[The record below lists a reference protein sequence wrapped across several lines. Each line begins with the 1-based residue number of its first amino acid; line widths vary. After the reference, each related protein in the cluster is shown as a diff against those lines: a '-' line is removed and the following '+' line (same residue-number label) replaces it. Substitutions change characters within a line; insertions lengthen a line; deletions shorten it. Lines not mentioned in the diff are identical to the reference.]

1 MSARPSHLPTAMA
14 PKSAEPHLRRRRD
27 LMSLAEPGSVVIV
40 PGAHE
45 VLRNG
50 DSHFAFRQDSD
61 FLYLTGFAEPDAVL
75 VLVPGRE
82 AGEQLLFCR
91 ESDPDRERWDGP
103 RLGLDAA
110 REQLAVD
117 DCFPI
122 DDLDE
127 ILPGLM
133 EGRER
138 IYHAVG
144 RNPAFDRQVIE
155 WRNELRNQ
163 KRNVRAPE
171 EFIGLD
177 HLLHEL
183 RLIKSPD
190 ELRSMR
196 RAARISADAHA
207 RAMQACRPGMSE
219 SDLTAELLHEFT
231 RNGCPASYLPIV
243 AGGANALIL
252 HYVNNDQPLPDD
264 GLVLIDAG
272 CEVDGYAADI
282 SRTFPVSGRFTPA
295 QRAIHDLVR
304 AAQLHA
310 IDQVRPG
317 RAFDDIHDAACRV
330 LTEGLIDL
338 GLLSGSLDENLERQ
352 NYRRFYMHKTGH
364 WIGLDV
370 HDVGDYRIDGQS
382 RQLEKNMVT
391 TVEPALYIGFE
402 DDIPEEF
409 RGIGVRIEDDIR
421 VTDGDPE
428 NLTESVAA
436 DAEGIETLMAE
447 AAAERG
453 KP

>member
-1 MSARPSHLPTAMA
+1 MTFSDAFV
-14 PKSAEPHLRRRRD
+14 RRRRD
-27 LMSLAEPGSVVIV
+27 LMSLAEPGSVLVV
-40 PGAHE
+40 PGARE
-45 VLRNG
+45 RLRNG

-61 FLYLTGFAEPDAVL
+61 FLYLTGFDEPDAVL
-75 VLVPGRE
+75 VLVPGRD

-91 ESDPDRERWDGP
+91 EKDPARERWDGP

-110 REQLAVD
+110 RDRLAVD
-117 DCFPI
+117 DAFPI
-122 DDLDE
+122 EDLDE

-144 RNPAFDRQVIE
+144 RDPGFDRQVIE
-155 WRNELRNQ
+155 WRNQLRKQ

-171 EFIGLD
+171 DFIGLE

-183 RLIKSPD
+183 RLIKSAD
-190 ELRSMR
+190 ELKCMR
-196 RAARISADAHA
+196 RAAKISSDAHA
-207 RAMQACRPGMSE
+207 RAMRACRPGMTE
-219 SDLTAELLHEFT
+219 AELTAELIHEFT
-231 RNGCPASYLPIV
+231 RHGCPASYLPIV

-252 HYVNNDQPLPDD
+252 HYVKNDQPLPAD

-282 SRTFPVSGRFTPA
+282 SRTFPIGGRFTPA
-295 QRAIHDLVR
+295 QRAVHDVVFAAQR
-304 AAQLHA
+304 AA
-310 IDQVRPG
+310 IDRARPG
-317 RAFDDIHDAACRV
+317 NVFDDIHDTACRV

-338 GLLSGSLDENLERQ
+338 GLLTGSLDDNLEQ
-352 NYRRFYMHKTGH
+352 QHYRRFYMHKTGH
-364 WIGLDV
+364 WLGLDV

-402 DDIPEEF
+402 DDIPEEL

-428 NLTESVAA
+428 NLTASVP
-436 DAEGIETLMAE
+436 AE
-447 AAAERG
+447 AGAIEDWMNSR
-453 KP
+453 